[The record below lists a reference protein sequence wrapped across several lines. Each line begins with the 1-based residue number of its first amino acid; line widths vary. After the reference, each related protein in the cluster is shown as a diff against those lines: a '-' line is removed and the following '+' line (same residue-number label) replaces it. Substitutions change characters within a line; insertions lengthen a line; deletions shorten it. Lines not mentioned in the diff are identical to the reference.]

1 MTATWHRTQRSAL
14 RRASGCRRSR
24 AGFWA
29 KQFSVH
35 SIHVLSCESPS
46 LLAES
51 TTAHERHQGDGC
63 ALALA
68 EQAAW
73 KYKYMHSA
81 KTKGPRRSISIDIIM
96 GENATA
102 DPAIAVSAASFM
114 CIGILPPDVPAAW
127 PPFRRNFLLN
137 TGIGFAGRSDCHKKC
152 HNFFFYCSDSFP
164 AHTRHAPNF
173 FVVPILLPDSQVP
186 EGTSGAC

>member
-1 MTATWHRTQRSAL
+1 MQKVQS
-14 RRASGCRRSR
+14 
-24 AGFWA
+24 GFWA
-29 KQFSVH
+29 KQLRIH

-114 CIGILPPDVPAAW
+114 CIGIL
-127 PPFRRNFLLN
+127 
-137 TGIGFAGRSDCHKKC
+137 
-152 HNFFFYCSDSFP
+152 
-164 AHTRHAPNF
+164 
-173 FVVPILLPDSQVP
+173 LPDAPAGLAPVP
-186 EGTSGAC
+186 